1 MDPSPSLAQTAPT
14 QPLRPVQ
21 HGLIQDD
28 PDLTWRILRL
38 LNFYRVLAALLLLGL
53 HVFSD
58 LPQIVG
64 AEHPALFVAAA
75 LALLVFGALNTF
87 AVAHRWPGL
96 LRQLT
101 LQLAIDISMVVTMM
115 HASGG
120 IRSGL
125 GSLLVI
131 SVGASSLLLPRRA
144 GALAAAV
151 AALAILGEQSLSQ
164 LQGVTTGADYI
175 PAGVLGA
182 ILFAIALAA
191 YPISRRIR
199 ETEALAEQRG
209 VDLANLAEL
218 NDYII
223 QNLRESI
230 VVVDGT
236 DRIRLINESAA
247 RHLGVY
253 RDSTGTPLAV
263 VSPKL
268 SELVGAWRERH
279 AGNGA
284 FVPASG
290 AFTGADGSSVINPHF
305 APMGTT
311 QQGALLIF
319 LEDAS
324 LLAEKV
330 QQSKLAAL
338 GRLSASIAHEIRNPV
353 GAMSHAGQLLAESS
367 TLSEPERRLT
377 EIIHNNADRVSTI
390 IDNVQQLS
398 RRDSTRP
405 ERLRLEDWTRE
416 FVGNFCLCAQIP
428 RERFTIECETAG
440 IEVLMDPSHLE
451 QIMSNLCENALKYG
465 CPNAESDRIE
475 LRIGRMPRGDRPFLE
490 VADSGEGIDDDALDQ
505 IFEPFFTGKG
515 GGSGLGLFI
524 SRELAE
530 CNRARLFYHRGEF
543 GGSVFRI
550 VFSDPQRWQS

>member
-1 MDPSPSLAQTAPT
+1 MQ
-14 QPLRPVQ
+14 Q
-21 HGLIQDD
+21 GLIQDD

-38 LNFYRVLAALLLLGL
+38 LNIYRVFIALLLLTL
-53 HVFSD
+53 HLFSAA
-58 LPQIVG
+58 PQMVG
-64 AEHPALFVAAA
+64 AQHPRLFVAAA
-75 LALLVFGALNTF
+75 LALLVFGVVNMI
-87 AVAHRWPGL
+87 AVNRRWPGL
-96 LRQLT
+96 LGQLA
-101 LQLAIDISMVVTMM
+101 LQLAVDIAVVVTMM

-131 SVGASSLLLPRRA
+131 TVGACSLLLPRRA

-151 AALAILGEQSLSQ
+151 AALAILGEQGLSQ
-164 LQGVTTGADYI
+164 LQGATAGADYL

-182 ILFAIALAA
+182 ILFAIALAG
-191 YPISRRIR
+191 YPIAHRIR

-209 VDLANLAEL
+209 VDLANLAAL

-230 VVVDGT
+230 VVVDGA
-236 DRIRLINESAA
+236 DRIRLINGSAA

-253 RDSTGTPLAV
+253 QDNTGTPLSI
-263 VSPKL
+263 VSPRL
-268 SELVGAWRERH
+268 SELVSAWRRRQ
-279 AGNGA
+279 NGGA
-284 FVPASG
+284 QNESAA
-290 AFTGADGSSVINPHF
+290 AFTGADGSSVINPYF
-305 APMGTT
+305 APIGTS

-324 LLAEKV
+324 LLAEKA
-330 QQSKLAAL
+330 QQTKLAAL

-353 GAMSHAGQLLAESS
+353 GAMSHAGQLLGESP
-367 TLSEPERRLT
+367 TLSESEKRLT

-390 IDNVQQLS
+390 IENVLQLS
-398 RRDSTRP
+398 RRDNTRP
-405 ERLRLEDWTRE
+405 ERLLLEDWLRE
-416 FVGNFCLCAQIP
+416 FVADFCTSGQLSP
-428 RERFTIECETAG
+428 ERMVVNGDSNE
-440 IEVLMDPSHLE
+440 IEVRIDPSHLE

-465 CPNAESDRIE
+465 CPNGASDTIE
-475 LRIGRMPRGDRPFLE
+475 LRTGRMPRGGRPFLE
-490 VADSGEGIDDDALDQ
+490 VADQGNGIDDVDLDR

-515 GGSGLGLFI
+515 DGTGLGLFI

-530 CNRARLFYHRGEF
+530 CNHARLLYHRGEV

-550 VFSDPQRWQS
+550 VFSDPQRWEN